1 MVTGAVRLNWGDQME
16 LYTLPIL
23 GHGTPIDSSDVGTPA
38 PFVLEAGISSA
49 RRMARFWG
57 LAQAAA
63 MRKPAPQVS
72 VSVLPKIE
80 AALTASPALAATA
93 GRDNF
98 ILRAL
103 KAAGLVRKG

>member
-1 MVTGAVRLNWGDQME
+1 ME

-57 LAQAAA
+57 LAPAAVV
-63 MRKPAPQVS
+63 RKPTPH

-80 AALTASPALAATA
+80 AALAASPVVAATA